1 MAEARE
7 IARQKNAPTHQA
19 SRCLIRLHEG
29 LRASAAFF
37 FDAPCFFFD
46 QIFE

>member
-1 MAEARE
+1 MKAGLRF
-7 IARQKNAPTHQA
+7 
-19 SRCLIRLHEG
+19 IRLHEG